1 MRPKKSVNDLEEA
14 LRETRQPTTAVPTHF
29 RQQLRRDLQA
39 QAMAVSPP
47 VLSRRW
53 LLAPVMLLILVIAAF
68 WYGLPKTGL
77 EPAVEINITRPVPTF
92 TPLSTPFNRDEAM
105 QAALLFARRPDNK
118 PIGGRL
124 AAPME
129 DSITVTASL
138 EDYDVALNRLGSF
151 AVADFDGS
159 NIIFPENQAETV
171 WFVHLIGRWQ
181 PYGETAEMIEP
192 SRYVG
197 VLVNPT
203 TGRIA
208 AAGSSTVPL
217 LSEPITLSLADY
229 PPQDIPYLVMP
240 ELAEHGLWLVNTGE
254 QLLAFDRRSPYS
266 PDLPAGEQRPDRCL
280 YAWSEVNGR
289 FIDPCSGDE
298 WELDGTLNLA
308 ESTELWS
315 NRNLDQYR
323 VEVDGD
329 IIYVHLDEIIF
340 DEETVLEASP
350 APSIGTPDQPQA
362 DFEAVIEQATN
373 LGEQRQTFLTS
384 QSGWFYTANEE
395 YMPLDYEGEGT
406 YINSTFT
413 TEQMLS
419 ETWYHALGDGS
430 SDQFITRYSDAN
442 GTVTLLTIFID
453 GYYTYFFDES
463 IAQAPQQLFPIPND
477 AAWVAELLG
486 EMQEYTI
493 NEPSVSAYIEQ
504 VDGRSHYAIQATN
517 TYNIPI
523 PAESNNLGQTI
534 MSDEVNYVFD
544 FDTGQLLSQENVAIA
559 ESGERLV
566 TFSRNFQA
574 EAWLATLPDDVAP
587 YLTQAQARL
596 ASSNFTWIA
605 PTPTPDFNL
614 ALAQASDTQYGITV
628 SVLGVTSE
636 QSEVAVVTLAQVD
649 SSWGVVHAFP
659 TFQTFISGALLY
671 GDGERP
677 FTPTHASGETVE
689 VDETKGGWREG
700 STHYFS
706 GELVEGEALRLETA
720 VDLTAIPRVIT
731 LPLTLEDAAVGQS
744 WSLDWPLSIG
754 AAQLQVS
761 EVSWVAETADG
772 QAQLQ
777 LHVMDN
783 SPAEIDIY
791 CLSMGITDPW
801 QEDCALFEEEAVY
814 TIAVPR
820 DEPVV
825 LHLRVSLSVNSF
837 EMHWQLP
844 GT

>member
-1 MRPKKSVNDLEEA
+1 MPHKKSVNDLEEA
-14 LRETRQPTTAVPTHF
+14 LRESTPPATAVPPNF
-29 RQQLRRDLQA
+29 RQQLRHDLQT
-39 QAMAVSPP
+39 QAAAVSLP

-53 LLAPVMLLILVIAAF
+53 LLAPVVLLILVIMAF
-68 WYGLPKTGL
+68 WYELPKTAV
-77 EPAVEINITRPVPTF
+77 EPAVEINTTRPAPTA
-92 TPLSTPFNRDEAM
+92 TPPHTPVNRDEAM
-105 QAALLFARRPDNK
+105 QAALLFAHRPDNK

-124 AAPME
+124 VAPMV
-129 DSITVTASL
+129 DAIRVTASL
-138 EDYDVALNRLGSF
+138 EAYDVALNRLGGF
-151 AVADFDGS
+151 AVADFEGS

-171 WFVHLIGRWQ
+171 WFVHMQGRWQ
-181 PYGETAEMIEP
+181 PFGETAEMIEP

-203 TGRIA
+203 TGEIA
-208 AAGSSTVPL
+208 AAGSSTVPML
-217 LSEPITLSLADY
+217 TEPVTLSLADY
-229 PPQDIPYLVMP
+229 PPQDAPYLVMP
-240 ELAEHGLWLVNTGE
+240 ELGEHGLWLANTGE
-254 QLLAFDRRSPYS
+254 QVLAFDRRSPYR

-298 WELDGTLNLA
+298 WELDGTLNLV

-323 VEVDGD
+323 VELADNS
-329 IIYVHLDEIIF
+329 IIIHLDEIIYGAVVAIP
-340 DEETVLEASP
+340 ES
-350 APSIGTPDQPQA
+350 TPEPPIDTSAQPQT
-362 DFEAVIEQATN
+362 DFNVVIDQVNGLA
-373 LGEQRQTFLTS
+373 EQRQAFLS
-384 QSGWFYTANEE
+384 GQSGWLYIAAQE
-395 YMPLDYEGEGT
+395 YMPLDYKGEGT
-406 YINSTFT
+406 YINYAFT
-413 TEQMLS
+413 TEQMIA
-419 ETWYHALGDGS
+419 EYWYHALGNGTY
-430 SDQFITRYSDAN
+430 DQRITRYTDAN
-442 GTVTLLTIFID
+442 GVVTALTFFID
-453 GYYTYFFDES
+453 GYYVNLIPDNIF
-463 IAQAPQQLFPIPND
+463 QAPQKSFPLPNEV
-477 AAWVAELLG
+477 AWVAEPLS
-486 EMQEYTI
+486 EMRDYNI
-493 NEPSVSAYIEQ
+493 NEPSVSAYMEQ

-523 PAESNNLGQTI
+523 PTESNTLGQTI

-596 ASSNFTWIA
+596 ANGNFTWIA

-636 QSEVAVVTLAQVD
+636 QGEVAVMTLAQVD

-671 GDGERP
+671 GEGERP

-689 VDETKGGWREG
+689 VDETKGSWREG

-706 GELVEGEALRLETA
+706 GELIEGEALRLETA

-731 LPLTLEDAAVGQS
+731 LPLTLEDAVVGQS

-791 CLSMGITDPW
+791 CLSMGIIDPW
-801 QEDCALFEEEAVY
+801 QEDCPLFEEDAVY
-814 TIAVPR
+814 SITVPR
-820 DEPVV
+820 DEPIV
-825 LHLRVSLSVNSF
+825 LYLRVSLLVNGF
-837 EMHWQLP
+837 ELQWQP
-844 GT
+844 